1 MVNASGESLT
11 GVTVIEKPVSTL
23 SCPSEALTVSEV
35 SPNQLRC
42 GDMVIVSASMTKSK
56 YGSLE
61 VISYSKSSPSISSAF
76 IIIEPVLSSIIVIS
90 LIALIVGGSLTAITV
105 TTNDVLSENSVSDT
119 NIVIGTSPLKS

>member
-1 MVNASGESLT
+1 MVNASGESFT

-23 SCPSEALTVSEV
+23 SCPSEALTVSEA

-42 GDMVIVSASMTKSK
+42 GDMVIVSDSMTKSK
-56 YGSLE
+56 YGSPE